1 MAGKTSERLWFDHAL
16 LPSGWASGVEIR
28 VSDGTI
34 EEISK
39 GVVPPSGAVRGR
51 TVLPGLPNLH
61 SHAFQR
67 AMSGLTEVRGNSQDS
82 FWSWRS
88 LLYRFAS
95 RIGPEDIHAI
105 TAMAYTEML
114 EAGFTRVCEFHYIHN
129 APDGGRYDDPAEMAG
144 QVIRAADDTGMGLT
158 LLPVFYA
165 HAGFGGQPLAGEQ
178 TRFGNDVA
186 SFARLLDGVGLH
198 TANQADFVLGIAPHS
213 LRAVTPDELGGLIL
227 LDRGG
232 PIHIHIAEQVKEVQ
246 DCLSWSGARPVE
258 WLLHNAPV
266 DGRWCLVHATHTDDR
281 ELHRIAKSGAVAG
294 LCPVTEANLG
304 DGIFDARAYISYGG
318 HYGVGSD
325 SNVSISASDELRMLE
340 YSQRFKTLSRN
351 VMAGEGYAS
360 TGRALFEGA
369 LAGGGR
375 AAGISVGLAPGNPAD
390 LVALSE
396 ADLPEAAIGGDRLL
410 DAWVFRGKSNVVSDV
425 WRRGKH
431 VVTGGQHVHRAGI
444 EARYRA
450 VLETLIS

>member
-1 MAGKTSERLWFDHAL
+1 MAGKTSERLWFEHGL
-16 LPSGWASGVEIR
+16 LPSGWASGVEITI
-28 VSDGTI
+28 SDGTI
-34 EEISK
+34 EEIST
-39 GVVPPSGAVRGR
+39 GVMPPSGGVRGR

-88 LLYRFAS
+88 LLYQFAS
-95 RIGPEDIHAI
+95 RIRPEDIHAI
-105 TAMAYTEML
+105 TAMAYAEML
-114 EAGFTRVCEFHYIHN
+114 EAGFTRVCEFHYLHN

-144 QVIRAADDTGMGLT
+144 QVIRAADDAGMGLT

-165 HAGFGGQPLAGEQ
+165 HAGFGGQPLAEEQ
-178 TRFGNDVA
+178 KRFGNDA
-186 SFARLLDGVGLH
+186 GSFARLLEAVGQH
-198 TANQADFVLGIAPHS
+198 TANQTDFVLGIAPHS
-213 LRAVTPDELGGLIL
+213 LRAVTPDELGELIL
-227 LDRGG
+227 LDKGG

-246 DCLSWSGARPVE
+246 DCLAWSGARPVD

-318 HYGVGSD
+318 HYGVGTD

-375 AAGISVGLAPGNPAD
+375 AAGIPVGLAPGNPAD

-425 WRRGKH
+425 WRRGRHTVK
-431 VVTGGQHVHRAGI
+431 GGQHIHRAGI

-450 VLETLIS
+450 VLEALIS